1 MSQAIA
7 KTVKWPIEYRLEGHG
22 PTAMV
27 LNGGHCSRETRLSH
41 ERLAE
46 HGFSVL
52 TPSRPGYDSTPSEVG
67 TTAQEAADAL
77 AALMDF
83 LQIPIAHVIGISAAG
98 PTALA
103 FALRHPD
110 RIRGLVLESAVTTP
124 WPEDRTVARGARL
137 LFGRAERITW
147 GVIKLAL
154 RLAPM
159 VTMRTMLRGMTTLD
173 PGDVIRR
180 MSPEDLRFVRR
191 LIETSRS
198 GTGFMNDLAHRVDDL
213 SGVTAPVLAM
223 YSPYDRS
230 VPPKNAQRVASEVAA
245 CELYEVPADSHLIWI
260 GNSAKD
266 VWKKRLSFMRA

>member
-1 MSQAIA
+1 
-7 KTVKWPIEYRLEGHG
+7 
-22 PTAMV
+22 
-27 LNGGHCSRETRLSH
+27 
-41 ERLAE
+41 
-46 HGFSVL
+46 
-52 TPSRPGYDSTPSEVG
+52 
-67 TTAQEAADAL
+67 
-77 AALMDF
+77 MDF